1 MELIEN
7 IDKDKNPTVCLNMI
21 VKNESKIITRLLNS
35 VLPVIDC
42 YCICDTGSTDN
53 TVQLIQEFFSNK
65 NINGKIVNEPFK
77 NFAHNR
83 NFALQSCVGMSD
95 YVLFLDADMILKV
108 NNFDKKSL
116 LINDYFFLLQGSE
129 SFYYQN
135 TRIIKNNGLFKYV
148 GVTHEYIDSPPNSTS
163 SQIEKDKLFILDIG
177 DGGSKNDKFERDIRL
192 LSEAIVLE
200 PKNER
205 YHFYL
210 ANSYHDSGKFE
221 QAIEIYKKR
230 IELGGW
236 EQEVWYSYYRIGLCY
251 KNLNKMED
259 AICAWMNAY
268 NFSQLRV
275 ENLYEIIHHY
285 RNISKHKLAEV
296 FYNIASNVL
305 SKTVDKDKFLF
316 LHNDVYTFKIYYE
329 HTIFAFY
336 NSVKDISE
344 QIIKVLNHSHDSP
357 INSNLF
363 TNMKY
368 YKQVLTANKKINFS
382 NVTKISVNN
391 EDIDFNSSSSCL
403 INSKDGGYIMNVRY
417 VNYYINSGGNYLN
430 CDKNITT
437 YNKYIELDNN
447 FTVTNEK
454 MFESE
459 YDGRRYIGI
468 EDVRIYN
475 DVETNELLFI
485 GTGYHKNEQIGIVNG
500 KYDIN
505 KNTLDYNELKSSFT
519 NNGCEK
525 NWVYVDYKNSTH
537 VIYKWHPLQICKINQ
552 ETNLLDLIENKEM
565 PLIFSHARG
574 STCGYKYM
582 KKHSLSDCCI
592 SMSIEETEIWF
603 VLHLVSYEQPRHYYH
618 MFAVFDNSMNLLR
631 YSAPFKF
638 DGEPIEYC
646 LSLIVEDDRVL
657 INYSNWDRTTSI
669 GVYDKKYIDSLIKY

>member
-1 MELIEN
+1 M
-7 IDKDKNPTVCLNMI
+7 
-21 VKNESKIITRLLNS
+21 
-35 VLPVIDC
+35 
-42 YCICDTGSTDN
+42 
-53 TVQLIQEFFSNK
+53 
-65 NINGKIVNEPFK
+65 
-77 NFAHNR
+77 
-83 NFALQSCVGMSD
+83 
-95 YVLFLDADMILKV
+95 
-108 NNFDKKSL
+108 
-116 LINDYFFLLQGSE
+116 
-129 SFYYQN
+129 
-135 TRIIKNNGLFKYV
+135 
-148 GVTHEYIDSPPNSTS
+148 
-163 SQIEKDKLFILDIG
+163 
-177 DGGSKNDKFERDIRL
+177 
-192 LSEAIVLE
+192 
-200 PKNER
+200 
-205 YHFYL
+205 
-210 ANSYHDSGKFE
+210 ANSYHDCGKFE
-221 QAIEIYKKR
+221 QAIDIYKKR

-251 KNLNKMED
+251 KNLNKMEQ

-285 RNISKHKLAEV
+285 RNISKHKLAEL
-296 FYNIASNVL
+296 FYNIASNIL

-468 EDVRIYN
+468 EDVRIFN

-574 STCGYKYM
+574 STCGYKYT
-582 KKHSLSDCCI
+582 KKFSICENCI
-592 SMSIEETEIWF
+592 SFSMEETELWF

-618 MFAVFDNSMNLLR
+618 MFAVFDNSMNLLH

-638 DGEPIEYC
+638 DGEAIEYC

>member
-7 IDKDKNPTVCLNMI
+7 KNANPTLCLNMI
-21 VKNESKIITRLLNS
+21 VKNESKIIRRLLES
-35 VLPVIDC
+35 VLSIIDC

-53 TVQLIQEFFSNK
+53 TVELIQEFFNTK
-65 NINGKIVNEPFK
+65 NISGKIVNEPFK

-83 NFALQSCVGMSD
+83 NFSLQSCVGMSD

-108 NNFDKKSL
+108 NNFDKKNL
-116 LINDYFFLLQGSE
+116 LKNDYFFLLQGSE

-163 SQIEKDKLFILDIG
+163 SQIEKDNLFILDIG

-192 LSEAIVLE
+192 LCEAIVLE

-221 QAIEIYKKR
+221 QAIDIYRKR

-251 KNLNKMED
+251 KNLNKMEE
-259 AICAWMNAY
+259 AICAWMNGY

-275 ENLYEIIHHY
+275 ENLHEIIHHY
-285 RNISKHKLAEV
+285 RNISKHKLAEL
-296 FYNIASNVL
+296 FYNIASNII

-344 QIIKVLNHSHDSP
+344 QIIKILNHSHDSS
-357 INSNLF
+357 INNNLF

-368 YKQVLTANKKINFS
+368 YKQVLTSNKKINFN

-403 INSKDGGYIMNVRY
+403 IKSKDGGYIMNVRY

-447 FTVTNEK
+447 FSVINEK

-468 EDVRIYN
+468 EDVRIFN

-505 KNTLDYNELKSSFT
+505 KNTLDYNEVKSSFS

-574 STCGYKYM
+574 STCGYKYT
-582 KKHSLSDCCI
+582 KKISLDDNCI
-592 SMSIEETEIWF
+592 SMSMEETEIWF

-618 MFAVFDNSMNLLR
+618 IFAVFDNSMNLLR

-638 DGEPIEYC
+638 DGEAIEYC

-657 INYSNWDRTTSI
+657 INYSNWDRTTTI
-669 GVYDKKYIDSLIKY
+669 GVYDKTYIDSLIKY

>member
-7 IDKDKNPTVCLNMI
+7 KNENPTLCLNMI
-21 VKNESKIITRLLNS
+21 VKNESKIITRLLES
-35 VLPVIDC
+35 VLPVIDS

-53 TVQLIQEFFSNK
+53 TVELIQEFFSKK
-65 NINGKIVNEPFK
+65 NISGKIVNEPFK

-83 NFALQSCVGMSD
+83 NFAFQSCIGMSD

-116 LINDYFFLLQGSE
+116 LKNDYFLILQGSE

-135 TRIIKNNGLFKYV
+135 TRIVKNNGLFKYV
-148 GVTHEYIDSPPNSTS
+148 CVTHEYIDAPPNSS
-163 SQIEKDKLFILDIG
+163 SSLIEKDKLFISDIG

-205 YHFYL
+205 CHFYL
-210 ANSYHDSGKFE
+210 ANSYHDCGKFE

-236 EQEVWYSYYRIGLCY
+236 EQEVWYSYYRIGICY
-251 KNLNKMED
+251 KNLNKMDE
-259 AICAWMNAY
+259 AICTWMNGY
-268 NFSQLRV
+268 NFSQSRV

-285 RNISKHKLAEV
+285 RNISKHKLAEL
-296 FYNIASNVL
+296 FYNIASKII

-316 LHNDVYTFKIYYE
+316 LHNDIYTFKVDYE
-329 HTIFAFY
+329 HTILGFY
-336 NSVKDISE
+336 NNVKDISE
-344 QIIKVLNHSHDSP
+344 QIITVLNHSHDNS

-363 TNMKY
+363 SNMKY
-368 YKQVLTANKKINFS
+368 YKQVLSANKKMNFS
-382 NVTKISVNN
+382 NITKINVNN

-403 INSKDGGYIMNVRY
+403 IKSKDDGYIMNVRY

-437 YNKYIELDNN
+437 YNKYIELNK
-447 FTVTNEK
+447 FLSVTNEK
-454 MFESE
+454 MFESK

-468 EDVRIYN
+468 EDIRIFN

-500 KYDIN
+500 KYDIS
-505 KNTLDYNELKSSFT
+505 KNTLEYNEIKSSFT
-519 NNGCEK
+519 NNSCEK
-525 NWVYVDYKNSTH
+525 NWVYIDYNNSTH

-552 ETNLLDLIENKEM
+552 ETNLLDLIQTKEM
-565 PLIFSHARG
+565 PLLFSHTRG

-582 KKHSLSDCCI
+582 KKVLQCDNCI
-592 SMSIEETEIWF
+592 SMSMEETEIWF
-603 VLHLVSYEQPRHYYH
+603 VLHLVSYEQPRCYYH
-618 MFAVFDNSMNLLR
+618 MFAIFDNSMNLLR

-646 LSLIVEDDRVL
+646 LSLVVEDDRVL
-657 INYSNWDRTTSI
+657 INYSNWDRTTTI